1 MLIFLKSRVSKDRGE
16 KYSIEFPAPPPRYS
30 QYLPPVVDFSCPGH
44 RHI

>member
-1 MLIFLKSRVSKDRGE
+1 MLIFLKSRGSTDRGG

-30 QYLPPVVDFSCPGH
+30 PYLSSVIDFSCPGH